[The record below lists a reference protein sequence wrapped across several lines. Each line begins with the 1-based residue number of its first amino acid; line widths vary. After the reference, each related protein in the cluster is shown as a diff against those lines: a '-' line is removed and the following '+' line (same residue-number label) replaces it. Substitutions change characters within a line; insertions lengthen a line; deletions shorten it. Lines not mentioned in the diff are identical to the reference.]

1 MKNSGN
7 NAIEM
12 NTRFSVDSNHVKQFL
27 LNAGAEIGAWLLSGG
42 FFACISWLA
51 ASLF

>member
-12 NTRFSVDSNHVKQFL
+12 STRFSVDSNYVKQFL
-27 LNAGAEIGAWLLSGG
+27 LNAGIETGAWLLSAG
-42 FFACISWLA
+42 FFAGISWLA
-51 ASLF
+51 ANMF

>member
-27 LNAGAEIGAWLLSGG
+27 LNAGVETGAWLLSGG
-42 FFACISWLA
+42 FFAGISWLV
-51 ASLF
+51 ASMF